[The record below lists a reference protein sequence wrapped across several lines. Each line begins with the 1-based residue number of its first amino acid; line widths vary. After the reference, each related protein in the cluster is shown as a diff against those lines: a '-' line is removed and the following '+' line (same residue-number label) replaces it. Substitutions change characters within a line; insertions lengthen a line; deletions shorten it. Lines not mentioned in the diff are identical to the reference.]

1 MGNPVQ
7 QIAYKCCIHLLK
19 LIFRTEYSAYSLENT
34 QPQWFP
40 RCYK

>member
-1 MGNPVQ
+1 MLNQ
-7 QIAYKCCIHLLK
+7 
-19 LIFRTEYSAYSLENT
+19 SLENT

>member
-1 MGNPVQ
+1 MRYPVQ
-7 QIAYKCCIHLLK
+7 QIAYKYCTNLPK
-19 LIFRTEYSAYSLENT
+19 LNFSTENRASSLENT

>member
-1 MGNPVQ
+1 MLNQ
-7 QIAYKCCIHLLK
+7 SRK
-19 LIFRTEYSAYSLENT
+19 NT